1 MVDGLSLIGY
11 IERMGFHIN
20 LIPMARLK
28 CQLGRMLMMFGFQV
42 IMLAAAIADIGYQ
55 ADGIVQEL
63 DKSFS
68 KL

>member
-1 MVDGLSLIGY
+1 MEDGLSLIGC
-11 IERMGFHIN
+11 IERMVFHIN
-20 LIPMARLK
+20 LIPMARLEF
-28 CQLGRMLMMFGFQV
+28 QLGHMLMIFGFQV
-42 IMLAAAIADIGYQ
+42 IMLAAAIAGIGYQ

>member
-11 IERMGFHIN
+11 IERMGFHAN
-20 LIPMARLK
+20 HMLMDHLEF
-28 CQLGRMLMMFGFQV
+28 QLGRMLMMFGFQV